1 MRSLKRLGAAVFA
14 SSMLST
20 INVANAKIF
29 VGTSQVVESINL
41 IDKDLIES
49 QNNEL
54 IAFKKDKEVREM
66 EKEIEEMRWR
76 EMIIKRRIIEMQIE
90 MKGERDKKRKRE
102 IEKEIMEEERE
113 LEREIKE
120 MAIRKREIQRE
131 MERRIM
137 ERRIME
143 RKRFIGITEKSLPY
157 SVACPPENK
166 KLKIKLN
173 KKTGEIVVRF
183 AKGKKFYQGN
193 FDKAL
198 KVFEGTYGDKCVE

>member
-1 MRSLKRLGAAVFA
+1 MRSLKSLGAAFCA
-14 SSMLST
+14 TSMLCT

-29 VGTSQVVESINL
+29 VGTNHVAESINL

-54 IAFKKDKEVREM
+54 IAGKKDIEEIEREREREM
-66 EKEIEEMRWR
+66 KMKMKR
-76 EMIIKRRIIEMQIE
+76 ER
-90 MKGERDKKRKRE
+90 ERDKKKKNSDVS
-102 IEKEIMEEERE
+102 IPGTGK
-113 LEREIKE
+113 K
-120 MAIRKREIQRE
+120 
-131 MERRIM
+131 
-137 ERRIME
+137 
-143 RKRFIGITEKSLPY
+143 LPF
-157 SVACPPENK
+157 SVDCPPENK
-166 KLKIKLN
+166 KLKIKVN

>member
-1 MRSLKRLGAAVFA
+1 MMSLKRLGAAFCA
-14 SSMLST
+14 TSMLST

-76 EMIIKRRIIEMQIE
+76 KMIIERRIIEMQIE

-157 SVACPPENK
+157 SVDCPPKNK
-166 KLKIKLN
+166 DLKIKQN
-173 KKTGEIVVRF
+173 KKEKFVVRF
-183 AKGKKFYQGN
+183 ASGKRFYRGLD
-193 FDKAL
+193 FDEAL
-198 KVFEGTYGDKCVE
+198 EVFGETYEDKCVE